1 MKKIVFAGLALV
13 GLAACLKTND
23 LPQSNRI
30 LVPLT
35 ITATN
40 LPDTVNSGDTI
51 IASVRVTA
59 PNLCYRFEGFESFNS
74 GDKQY
79 DIEAIGSKPNPQVTD
94 TAACAQGVY
103 VKDTTFSFKL
113 TVTGKHVLRFYN
125 GQQLFSADT
134 IVIK

>member
-1 MKKIVFAGLALV
+1 MKKIVFAGIAIL

-23 LPQSNRI
+23 LPQSARI

-40 LPDTVNSGDTI
+40 LPDTANSGDTI
-51 IASVRVTA
+51 SANIRVTG
-59 PNLCYRFEGFESFNS
+59 PNQCYRFEGFESFNA

-79 DIEAIGSKPNPQVTD
+79 DVQAIGSKPNPQVSD
-94 TAACAQGVY
+94 TTCPGAAY
-103 VKDTTFSFKL
+103 IKDTTFKFRL
-113 TVTGKHVLRFYN
+113 TVTGKYVLRFYN

-134 IVIK
+134 VVIK